1 MPNDEPKNKRRPPN
15 LTVEGHLDAAV
26 EHLDAAT
33 ERLTSDKELRLIHR
47 TLLNFLT
54 EVRL

>member
-47 TLLNFLT
+47 TLLKFLT